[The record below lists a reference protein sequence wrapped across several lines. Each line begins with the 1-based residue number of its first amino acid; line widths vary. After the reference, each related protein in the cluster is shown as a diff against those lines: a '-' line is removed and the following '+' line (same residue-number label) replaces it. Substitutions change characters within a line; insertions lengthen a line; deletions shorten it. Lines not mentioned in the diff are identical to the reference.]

1 MSKAIRQPTLQT
13 LGLGSV
19 IDIFQNGRTPADT
32 AELVDK
38 VFGNSG
44 NRGSMVI
51 SGANG
56 IVGAGKAMQLGSRL
70 ESFGVRVVG
79 LDFPSAP
86 DGIGGKYTGLVQAFG
101 REGAD
106 RIMANIVRLTYDG
119 KHLPAELNDL
129 QPRFLLEAIP
139 EILEIKR
146 AHYKLF
152 RETFPGIEIRSV
164 TSGFPSSELGVGIA
178 HPAFPHEI
186 NKIWEIVEPEPSA
199 ISQLFWS
206 MGLIPL
212 PVSDNWS
219 FILDV
224 LFCGVTLAGL
234 RYHNASNMPFWKID
248 KFTRKLLGPN
258 PFRAHD
264 AIGAK
269 GADFL
274 TWSCLHH
281 LSGTYGELFRPTSV
295 LEERKETGQTW
306 YPPNHFRPLVDWSLD
321 GDANQEFRAWILGPM
336 FQMTSLMLHEKR
348 GHLSHLNAIGEL
360 CAQFRRG
367 ILAVIRDM
375 GPDSVIS
382 TVEAYHRLHPEAK
395 QGKSWFPAVFE
406 QVEGPDWQQLYV
418 NAEHD
423 GEVGVIT
430 INRESYNWDVDRELN
445 RAIDWLKSEKI
456 DRVIVTGDFHI
467 STQMVGADTS
477 DFFSALE
484 NFEDGYRITS
494 GWPATARRLN
504 DEFAVS
510 VGFVNGK
517 RCLGGMLEL
526 LIHCHYL
533 VAVDDAQ
540 LGWPEVTLPV
550 VPGMEGCHWPFRK
563 ANSDHWPKLLRL
575 LLTGRPA
582 RATDAL
588 GWLVDYA
595 GPLDQAIQTA
605 WKVASGSDHGLQ
617 QRTVEGGALKKI
629 PTDVGDL
636 PAADSPAMEAARAAI
651 IECMQQACA
660 LPLSE
665 ALEVQAKRSADFLAS
680 ATCREGQ
687 VGAEY
692 TRTMSV

>member
-70 ESFGVRVVG
+70 EPFGVRVVG

-86 DGIGGKYTGLVQAFG
+86 DGIGGKYPGLVQAFG

>member
-1 MSKAIRQPTLQT
+1 MSKAMREPTLQT
-13 LGLGSV
+13 MGLGNV

-32 AELVDK
+32 GDLVDQ

-44 NRGSMVI
+44 QRGSLVI

-70 ESFGVRVVG
+70 QPFGVRVVG

-86 DGIGGKYTGLVQAFG
+86 DGIGAKYPGLVDAFG

-106 RIMANIVRLTYDG
+106 RIMANITRMSYDG
-119 KHLPAELNDL
+119 KRLPDELSALN
-129 QPRFLLEAIP
+129 PRFLLEAIP

-146 AHYKLF
+146 AHYKMF
-152 RETFPGIEIRSV
+152 REAVPGIEIRSV
-164 TSGFPSSELGVGIA
+164 TSGFPASELGVGIA

-186 NKIWEIVEPEPSA
+186 NKVWEIVEPEPSA
-199 ISQLFWS
+199 ITQMFWS

-234 RYHNASNMPFWKID
+234 RYHDASNMPFWKID

-281 LSGTYGELFRPTSV
+281 LAGTYGELFQPTAV

-306 YPPNHFRPLVDWSLD
+306 YPPNHFRPLVDWALKD
-321 GDANQEFRAWILGPM
+321 GAEEEFASWILGPM
-336 FQMTSLMLHEKR
+336 FQMTSLMLHENR
-348 GHLSHLNAIGEL
+348 GHFSHLNAIGEL

-367 ILAVIRDM
+367 ILAVVRDL
-375 GPDSVIS
+375 GPDKVIG
-382 TVEAYHRLHPEAK
+382 TVEAYHQLHPQAK
-395 QGKSWFPAVFE
+395 KGKSWFPDAFDGME
-406 QVEGPDWQQLYV
+406 SADWQQLYV
-418 NAEHD
+418 NAEHN
-423 GEVGVIT
+423 GEVGLIT
-430 INRESYNWDVDRELN
+430 INRESYNWDVDHELN
-445 RAIDWLKSEKI
+445 RAIDWLKAEGI

-467 STQMVGADTS
+467 ATQMIGADTS

-484 NFEDGYRITS
+484 NFEDGYKITH
-494 GWPATARRLN
+494 GWSSTARRFN
-504 DEFAVS
+504 DEFKVS

-517 RCLGGMLEL
+517 RCLGGMLEAL
-526 LIHCHYL
+526 MHCHYL
-533 VAVDDAQ
+533 VTVDDAQ

-550 VPGMEGCHWPFRK
+550 VPGMEGCHWPLRK
-563 ANSDHWPKLLRL
+563 ADPDHWPKLLHL
-575 LLTGRPA
+575 LLTGQPI
-582 RATDAL
+582 RATDAQ

-595 GPLDQAIQTA
+595 GPMDQALAMA
-605 WKVASGSDHGLQ
+605 WKVASDGDHGLK
-617 QRTVEGGALKKI
+617 QRPVEEGALKGI
-629 PTDVGDL
+629 PTDFGDL
-636 PAADSPAMEAARAAI
+636 PPAGSPEMETARGAI
-651 IECMQQACA
+651 IDCLNQAGA
-660 LPLSE
+660 LPLSA
-665 ALEVQAKRSADFLAS
+665 ALEVSAKLAADFLNS
-680 ATCREGQ
+680 DTCRQGI

-692 TRTMSV
+692 ARTMAV

>member
-1 MSKAIRQPTLQT
+1 MSKVMRESTLQT
-13 LGLGSV
+13 LGLGNV
-19 IDIFQNGRTPADT
+19 IDIFKNGRTPADT
-32 AELVDK
+32 AGLVDQ

-44 NRGSMVI
+44 NRGSLVI

-56 IVGAGKAMQLGSRL
+56 IVGAGKTMQLGSRL
-70 ESFGVRVVG
+70 EPFGVRVVG
-79 LDFPSAP
+79 LDLPSAP
-86 DGIGGKYTGLVQAFG
+86 DGIGRQYPGLVQAFG

-106 RIMANIVRLTYDG
+106 RIMANITRLSYDG
-119 KHLPAELNDL
+119 ASLPDELENL
-129 QPRFLLEAIP
+129 RPRFLLEAIP

-152 RETFPGIEIRSV
+152 RDAFPGIEIRSV
-164 TSGFPSSELGVGIA
+164 TSGFPASELGVGIA

-186 NKIWEIVEPEPSA
+186 NKVWEIVEPEPSA
-199 ISQLFWS
+199 ISQLLWS

-234 RYHNASNMPFWKID
+234 RYHDASNMPFWKID

-281 LSGTYGELFRPTSV
+281 LSETYGELFSPTAV

-321 GDANQEFRAWILGPM
+321 AEADKEFRTWILGPM
-336 FQMTSLMLHEKR
+336 FQMTSLMLHEQR

-367 ILAVIRDM
+367 ILAVIRDL
-375 GPDSVIS
+375 GPDSVIA
-382 TVEAYHRLHPEAK
+382 TVEDYHRLYPDAK
-395 QGKSWFPAVFE
+395 TGKSWYPAVFE
-406 QVEGPDWQQLYV
+406 AIETPEWQQLYV

-423 GEVGVIT
+423 GTVGVIT
-430 INRESYNWDVDRELN
+430 INRETYNWDVDHELN
-445 RAIDWLKSEKI
+445 RAIDWLKAEGI

-467 STQMVGADTS
+467 STQMIGADTS

-526 LIHCHYL
+526 LMHCHYL

-550 VPGMEGCHWPFRK
+550 VPGMEACHWPFRK
-563 ANSDHWPKLLRL
+563 ANPDHWPRLQGL

-582 RATDAL
+582 RASDAL

-605 WKVASGSDHGLQ
+605 WKVAAGDDHGLQ
-617 QRTVEGGALKKI
+617 QRPVEAGALKDI
-629 PTDVGDL
+629 PTELRDL
-636 PAADSPAMEAARAAI
+636 PTADSPAMETARGAI
-651 IECMQQACA
+651 IECVQQTCA
-660 LPLSE
+660 LPLAE

>member
-70 ESFGVRVVG
+70 EPFGVRVVG

-86 DGIGGKYTGLVQAFG
+86 DGIGGKYPGLVQAFG

-234 RYHNASNMPFWKID
+234 RYHDASNMPFWKID

-605 WKVASGSDHGLQ
+605 WKVASSSDHGLQ